1 MHGGERS
8 DFYGRVLGEL
18 LERGVLER
26 SHEILVVAGGPA
38 DRAALHEAG
47 FENVTISN
55 IDAGAD
61 AGELAPYAWSRQD
74 AEDLDLPDESYD
86 FAIVSAGLH
95 HCASPHRALLE
106 LYRVARRGLLAIESR
121 DSLLMRLAVAVHA
134 SDEYELTAVVAHD
147 FASGGV
153 RNTSVPNYVY
163 RWTEREVEKTI
174 AANAPHARHRF
185 LYFRELELPVSI
197 LEFRLNGLWALAS
210 RIATPVL
217 EAVAKV
223 FPSQAN
229 LFAFCVLK
237 PELPLDLQPWLRIDG
252 EAIVPDET
260 WLQARLRPQEPA
272 RG

>member
-1 MHGGERS
+1 MEGGERS

-18 LERGVLER
+18 LDRGALER
-26 SHEILVVAGGPA
+26 SHSILVVAGGPA
-38 DRAALHEAG
+38 DRAALLAAG

-55 IDAGAD
+55 IDESASA
-61 AGELAPYAWSRQD
+61 EEFAPYRWARQD
-74 AEDLDLPDESYD
+74 AEGLALDDGSYD
-86 FAIVSAGLH
+86 FVLVSAGLH
-95 HCASPHRALLE
+95 HCASPHLALLE
-106 LYRVARRGLLAIESR
+106 MYRVARRGLLAIESR
-121 DSLLMRLAVAVHA
+121 DSLLMRLAIVLHA
-134 SDEYELTAVVAHD
+134 SDEFELTAVVAHD

-153 RNTSVPNYVY
+153 RNTAVPNYVY

-174 AANAPHARHRF
+174 ASNAPYARHRI

-197 LEFRLNGLWALAS
+197 LEFRRNGLWALAL

-217 EAVAKV
+217 GAVAKA

-237 PELPLDLQPWLRIDG
+237 PELPRDLHPWLRSDG
-252 EAIVPDET
+252 EAIVPNES
-260 WLQARLRPQEPA
+260 WLRARLRPKEPA